1 MKRNRYTIT
10 FTNKGSI
17 KIAIPETWKI
27 TFGPLAPGNVHMGMA
42 VRVYEGIN
50 KLKAVYPL
58 VNSVTEDGVK
68 ILSETEPVNTLNLWD
83 PSNLHQ

>member
-50 KLKAVYPL
+50 KLKAVYPN
-58 VNSVTEDGVK
+58 VNSVIEDGIK
-68 ILSETEPVNTLNLWD
+68 LLIETEPVPAPNLWE
-83 PSNLHQ
+83 PLTLHQ